1 MAAPYDVF
9 SALEPLDPARS
20 DRDALVRLLEFARHE
35 AESQGESVCAAM
47 VAAALV
53 SLDETSV
60 SAEAVAMP
68 QVACAPYKLD
78 S

>member
-1 MAAPYDVF
+1 MAVSYDAF
-9 SALEPLDPARS
+9 SALGPLDPLLS

-35 AESQGESVCAAM
+35 AESQGETVCAAM

-53 SLDETSV
+53 SLEDAPV
-60 SAEAVAMP
+60 SAEAVAAP
-68 QVACAPYKLD
+68 QLDRAPFKLD